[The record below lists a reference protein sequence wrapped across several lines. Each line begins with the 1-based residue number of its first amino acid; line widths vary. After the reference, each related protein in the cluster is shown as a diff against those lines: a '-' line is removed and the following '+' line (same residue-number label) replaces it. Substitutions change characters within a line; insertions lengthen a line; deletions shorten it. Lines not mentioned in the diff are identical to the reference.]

1 MFDTLKLWLPNEA
14 IKESGYLQRV
24 PTLLTN
30 VKEIYKQD
38 TREVYITGSI
48 LGMSASISNAGI
60 SLKGSIC
67 KSYLKDNFQT
77 LTRQDTQ
84 RAIEQIQDFTNL
96 PIFLADVKRVDFA
109 QSLTTTQNPQNYFTF
124 LGECHHY
131 KRLTQP
137 KSLYYQNGMRTKLFY
152 NKIAEGKA
160 KGQIIPSIWANKH
173 ILRYELRYTSRL
185 PYQFNKAK
193 VQATDL
199 YNEVFYM
206 DMVERWIKEYE
217 SINKNN
223 SILDKMNT
231 KQIETPKD
239 FITQMALLQ
248 IKDIGIQKTFES
260 IEQLKAQN
268 QFKNKEDYSRLK
280 ATIRKIC
287 STDVITEGSTLVAE
301 LDKKVKQVKEYCR

>member
-1 MFDTLKLWLPNEA
+1 MYDTLNLWLPNEA

-30 VKEIYKQD
+30 AKETYKQD
-38 TREVYITGSI
+38 TGEVYFNGSI
-48 LGMSASISNAGI
+48 LGMSVSVSNAGI

-67 KSYLKDNFQT
+67 KSYLNDNFKT

-84 RAIEQIQDFTNL
+84 MAIEQIQDFTHL
-96 PIFLADVKRVDFA
+96 PILQADVKRIDFA
-109 QSLTTTQNPQNYFTF
+109 QSLTVSQNPQSFFTF

-160 KGQIIPSIWANKH
+160 KGQIIPPIWANKH

-185 PYQFNKAK
+185 PYQFNKTQI
-193 VQATDL
+193 QAFNLFD
-199 YNEVFYM
+199 EVFYIG
-206 DMVERWIKEYE
+206 MVERWINEYK

-231 KQIETPKD
+231 SQIETPKD

-248 IKDIGIQKTFES
+248 IREVGIQKTFES
-260 IEQLKAQN
+260 IEQLKAQK
-268 QFKNKEDYSRLK
+268 QFKNNEDYSRLK
-280 ATIRKIC
+280 ATIRNLCK
-287 STDVITEGSTLVAE
+287 TDLLTEGSTLVAE

>member
-1 MFDTLKLWLPNEA
+1 MYDTLYLWLPNEA

-24 PTLLTN
+24 PTLLSN
-30 VKEIYKQD
+30 AKETSKQD
-38 TREVYITGSI
+38 TGEVYFTGSI
-48 LGMSASISNAGI
+48 LGMSAIVSDAGI

-67 KSYLKDNFQT
+67 KSYLNDNFKT

-84 RAIEQIQDFTNL
+84 RAIEQIQDITYL
-96 PIFLADVKRVDFA
+96 PINLAKISRMDFA
-109 QSLTTTQNPQNYFTF
+109 QSFTVSQDPNLFYQF
-124 LGECHHY
+124 LGECNNY
-131 KRLTQP
+131 KRIAQP

-160 KGQIIPSIWANKH
+160 KGQTIPPIWANKH
-173 ILRYELRYTSRL
+173 ILRYELRYMSRL
-185 PYQFNKAK
+185 PYQFNKAQI
-193 VQATDL
+193 QAKDL

-217 SINKNN
+217 SIYKNN
-223 SILDKMNT
+223 SILDKMNI

-239 FITQMALLQ
+239 FMYQMALLQ
-248 IKDIGIQKTFES
+248 IKEVGIEKTLES

-268 QFKNKEDYSRLK
+268 QFKHKEYYSRLK
-280 ATIRKIC
+280 ADIKKLC
-287 STDVITEGSTLVAE
+287 KSEVLTEGSSLVAE

>member
-1 MFDTLKLWLPNEA
+1 
-14 IKESGYLQRV
+14 LQRV

-30 VKEIYKQD
+30 AKETYRQDTGEIYF
-38 TREVYITGSI
+38 TGSV
-48 LGMSASISNAGI
+48 LGMSASISKAGI

-67 KSYLKDNFQT
+67 KSYLNDNFKT

-84 RAIEQIQDFTNL
+84 RAIEQLQDFTHL
-96 PIFLADVKRVDFA
+96 PILQADVKRIDFA
-109 QSLTTTQNPQNYFTF
+109 QSFTVSQNPQSFFNF

-160 KGQIIPSIWANKH
+160 KGQIIPPIWVNKH

-193 VQATDL
+193 IQALDL

-206 DMVERWIKEYE
+206 DMVERWLKEYE

-223 SILDKMNT
+223 SILSSCIHLVYIKST
-231 KQIETPKD
+231 KID
-239 FITQMALLQ
+239 F
-248 IKDIGIQKTFES
+248 
-260 IEQLKAQN
+260 
-268 QFKNKEDYSRLK
+268 
-280 ATIRKIC
+280 
-287 STDVITEGSTLVAE
+287 
-301 LDKKVKQVKEYCR
+301 

>member
-1 MFDTLKLWLPNEA
+1 MYDTLNLWLPYEV
-14 IKESGYLQRV
+14 IKDSRYLQRV

-30 VKEIYKQD
+30 TKETYKQD
-38 TREVYITGSI
+38 TGEVYFTGSI
-48 LGMSASISNAGI
+48 LDMVTSISSAGI

-67 KSYLKDNFQT
+67 KSYLPDNFHT

-84 RAIEQIQDFTNL
+84 RAIEKLEDFLIL
-96 PIFLADVKRVDFA
+96 PIKKADVKRLDFA
-109 QSLTTTQNPQNYFTF
+109 QSFTVSQIPQSYFTF
-124 LGECHHY
+124 LGECRHY

-160 KGQIIPSIWANKH
+160 KGQILPQVWANKH

-185 PYQFNKAK
+185 PQQFNTAQI
-193 VQATDL
+193 QAQNL
-199 YNEVFYM
+199 YDEGFYIG
-206 DMVERWIKEYE
+206 MVERWINEYE
-217 SINKNN
+217 TIHKNN

-239 FITQMALLQ
+239 FIYQMALLQ
-248 IKDIGIQKTFES
+248 IKEVGIQKTFET

-268 QFKNKEDYSRLK
+268 QFKHKEYYSRLK
-280 ATIRKIC
+280 ADIKKLYETEILI
-287 STDVITEGSTLVAE
+287 EGSNLIAE

>member
-1 MFDTLKLWLPNEA
+1 MYDTLNLWLPNEI

-24 PTLLTN
+24 PTLLSN
-30 VKEIYKQD
+30 AKETYKQD
-38 TREVYITGSI
+38 TGEVYFNGSI

-67 KSYLKDNFQT
+67 KSYLNDNFKT

-84 RAIEQIQDFTNL
+84 RAIEQLQDFTNL
-96 PIFLADVKRVDFA
+96 PIIQANVKRIDFA
-109 QSLTTTQNPQNYFTF
+109 QSFSVSQNPQSFFTF
-124 LGECHHY
+124 LGECNHY
-131 KRLTQP
+131 KRSTLS

-152 NKIAEGKA
+152 NKVAEGKA
-160 KGQIIPSIWANKH
+160 KGQTIPPIWANKH

-185 PYQFNKAK
+185 PHQFNKAQI
-193 VQATDL
+193 QAIDL

-239 FITQMALLQ
+239 FMYQMALLQ
-248 IKDIGIQKTFES
+248 IKEVGIQKTLDS

-268 QFKNKEDYSRLK
+268 LFKHKEYYSRLK
-280 ATIRKIC
+280 ADIKKLC
-287 STDVITEGSTLVAE
+287 KSEVLTEGSTLVAE
-301 LDKKVKQVKEYCR
+301 LDKKVMQVKEYCR

>member
-1 MFDTLKLWLPNEA
+1 MYDTLNLWLPNDA

-30 VKEIYKQD
+30 AKETYKQD
-38 TREVYITGSI
+38 TGEIYFNGSI

-67 KSYLKDNFQT
+67 KSYLNDNFKT

-84 RAIEQIQDFTNL
+84 RAIEQLEDILNL
-96 PIFLADVKRVDFA
+96 PIKEADVKRIDFA
-109 QSLTTTQNPQNYFTF
+109 QSFTVSQNPQNFFTF
-124 LGECHHY
+124 LGECNHY

-160 KGQIIPSIWANKH
+160 KGDVLPPIWANKH
-173 ILRYELRYTSRL
+173 ILRYELRFTSRL
-185 PYQFNKAK
+185 PYQFDKAQI
-193 VQATDL
+193 QAQNL

-206 DMVERWIKEYE
+206 DLVDRWIREYE
-217 SINKNN
+217 TINKNN
-223 SILDKMNT
+223 SILDQMNI

-239 FITQMALLQ
+239 FIYQMALLQ
-248 IKDIGIQKTFES
+248 IKEVGIQKTLES

-268 QFKNKEDYSRLK
+268 QFKHKEYYSRLK
-280 ATIRKIC
+280 ADIKKLCKTE
-287 STDVITEGSTLVAE
+287 VLTEGSDLIAE

>member
-1 MFDTLKLWLPNEA
+1 MYDTIHLWLPNET

-24 PTLLTN
+24 PTLLKN
-30 VKEIYKQD
+30 AKETLKQE
-38 TREVYITGSI
+38 TGELFFTGSI

-67 KSYLKDNFQT
+67 KSYLGDNFKI

-84 RAIEQIQDFTNL
+84 RAIEQLEDILIL
-96 PIFLADVKRVDFA
+96 PINKADVRRIDFG
-109 QSLTTTQNPQNYFTF
+109 QNFIVSQNPNLFYPF

-152 NKIAEGKA
+152 NKVAEGKA
-160 KGQIIPSIWANKH
+160 KGQIIPPIWANKH

-185 PYQFNKAK
+185 PQQFNTSQI
-193 VQATDL
+193 QALNL
-199 YNEVFYM
+199 YKDVFCI
-206 DMVERWIKEYE
+206 DMCKRYVKEYE
-217 SINKNN
+217 NINKNN
-223 SILDKMNT
+223 SILDKMNI

-248 IKDIGIQKTFES
+248 IKEVGIQKTLET

-268 QFKNKEDYSRLK
+268 QFKHKEYYSRLK
-280 ATIRKIC
+280 ADIKKLC
-287 STDVITEGSTLVAE
+287 KNEVLTEGSTLIAE
-301 LDKKVKQVKEYCR
+301 LDKKVKQVAEYCR

>member
-1 MFDTLKLWLPNEA
+1 MYDTLNLWLPNEM
-14 IKESGYLQRV
+14 IKESGYLLRV

-30 VKEIYKQD
+30 AKETYKQD
-38 TREVYITGSI
+38 TGEVYFNGSI
-48 LGMSASISNAGI
+48 LGMSASVSNAGI

-67 KSYLKDNFQT
+67 KSYLNDNFKT

-84 RAIEQIQDFTNL
+84 RAIEQLGDLMGL
-96 PIFLADVKRVDFA
+96 PVSKADVKRIDFA
-109 QSLTTTQNPQNYFTF
+109 QSFTTTQNPQNYFTF
-124 LGECHHY
+124 LGECQHY

-160 KGQIIPSIWANKH
+160 KGQAIPPIWANKH

-185 PYQFNKAK
+185 PYQFNTSQI
-193 VQATDL
+193 QAQNL
-199 YNEVFYM
+199 YNEGFYLG
-206 DMVERWIKEYE
+206 MVERWVKEYE

-223 SILDKMNT
+223 SILEKMNT
-231 KQIETPKD
+231 KQIGTPKD
-239 FITQMALLQ
+239 FITQMAVLQ
-248 IKDIGIQKTFES
+248 IKDVGIQKTFES

-280 ATIRKIC
+280 ATIRKLC
-287 STDVITEGSTLVAE
+287 KNDVLTEGCALVAE

>member
-1 MFDTLKLWLPNEA
+1 MYDTLNLWLPNEA

-30 VKEIYKQD
+30 AKETYKQD
-38 TREVYITGSI
+38 TGEVYFNGSI

-67 KSYLKDNFQT
+67 KSYLNDNFKT

-84 RAIEQIQDFTNL
+84 RAIEQLEGFLNL
-96 PIFLADVKRVDFA
+96 PLQQADVKRIDFA
-109 QSLTTTQNPQNYFTF
+109 QSFTVSQNPQSFFTF

-160 KGQIIPSIWANKH
+160 KGQIIPPIWANKH

-193 VQATDL
+193 IQAKDL

-223 SILDKMNT
+223 SILEKMNT

-248 IKDIGIQKTFES
+248 IKDVGIQKTFES

-268 QFKNKEDYSRLK
+268 QFKHKEDYSRLK
-280 ATIRKIC
+280 ATIRKLC
-287 STDVITEGSTLVAE
+287 KTDVLTEGSTLVSE

>member
-1 MFDTLKLWLPNEA
+1 MYDTLSLWLPNNE

-24 PTLLTN
+24 PTLLSN
-30 VKEIYKQD
+30 AKEIYKQD
-38 TREVYITGSI
+38 TGEVYFHGSI
-48 LGMSASISNAGI
+48 LGMNISVSGAGI

-67 KSYLKDNFQT
+67 KSYLNDNFKT

-84 RAIEQIQDFTNL
+84 RAIEQIEDFTNL
-96 PIFLADVKRVDFA
+96 PIQQADIKRVDFA
-109 QSLTTTQNPQNYFTF
+109 QSFTVSQSPQSFFSF
-124 LGECHHY
+124 LGECYHY
-131 KRLTQP
+131 TRLTQP

-160 KGQIIPSIWANKH
+160 KGQIIPPIWANKH

-185 PYQFNKAK
+185 PYQFNKAQI
-193 VQATDL
+193 QAKDL

-206 DMVERWIKEYE
+206 DMVERWINEYE

-239 FITQMALLQ
+239 FMYQMALLQ
-248 IKDIGIQKTFES
+248 IKDVGIQKTLES

-268 QFKNKEDYSRLK
+268 QFKHKEYYSRLK
-280 ATIRKIC
+280 ADIKKLC
-287 STDVITEGSTLVAE
+287 KTDMLTEGSNLVAE
-301 LDKKVKQVKEYCR
+301 LDKKVKQVKEYSR

>member
-1 MFDTLKLWLPNEA
+1 MYDTLGLWLPNET

-30 VKEIYKQD
+30 VKETYKE
-38 TREVYITGSI
+38 TGEVYFTGSI

-67 KSYLKDNFQT
+67 KSYLNDNFKT

-84 RAIEQIQDFTNL
+84 RAIEQLEDFLTL
-96 PIFLADVKRVDFA
+96 PINKADVKRIDFA
-109 QSLTTTQNPQNYFTF
+109 QSFTTTQNPQNYFTF

-160 KGQIIPSIWANKH
+160 KGQIIPDIWANKH

-185 PYQFNKAK
+185 PYQFNTSQI
-193 VQATDL
+193 QAQNL
-199 YNEVFYM
+199 YNEAFYIG
-206 DMVERWIKEYE
+206 MVGRWIKEYE
-217 SINKNN
+217 TINKNN
-223 SILDKMNT
+223 SILDKMNI
-231 KQIETPKD
+231 KEIETPKD
-239 FITQMALLQ
+239 FMYQMALLQ
-248 IKDIGIQKTFES
+248 IKEVGIQKTLET

-268 QFKNKEDYSRLK
+268 QFKHKEYYSRLK
-280 ATIRKIC
+280 ADIKKLC
-287 STDVITEGSTLVAE
+287 KNEVLTEGSTLIAE
-301 LDKKVKQVKEYCR
+301 LDKKVKQVAEYCR

>member
-1 MFDTLKLWLPNEA
+1 MYDTLYLWLPNEA

-30 VKEIYKQD
+30 TKETYKQD
-38 TREVYITGSI
+38 TREVYYTGSI
-48 LGMSASISNAGI
+48 LGMSASVSDAGI

-67 KSYLKDNFQT
+67 KSYLNDNFKT

-84 RAIEQIQDFTNL
+84 RAIEQIQDFTHL
-96 PIFLADVKRVDFA
+96 PINQAKTSRIDFA
-109 QSLTTTQNPQNYFTF
+109 QSFIVSQDPNFFYQF
-124 LGECHHY
+124 LGECNHY

-152 NKIAEGKA
+152 NKIADGKA

-173 ILRYELRYTSRL
+173 ILRYELRYMSRL
-185 PYQFNKAK
+185 PYQFNKAQI
-193 VQATDL
+193 QAKDL

-223 SILDKMNT
+223 SILDKMNIQNI
-231 KQIETPKD
+231 KKPNDVFMQ
-239 FITQMALLQ
+239 FALLY
-248 IKDIGIQKTFES
+248 IKVSGINEA
-260 IEQLKAQN
+260 IEVVEQLKAQN
-268 QFKNKEDYSRLK
+268 QFKHKEYYSRLK
-280 ATIRKIC
+280 ADIKKLC
-287 STDVITEGSTLVAE
+287 KSEVLTENSSLVAE

>member
-1 MFDTLKLWLPNEA
+1 MYDTINLWLSNEA
-14 IKESGYLQRV
+14 IKESGYLDRV
-24 PTLLTN
+24 PTLLSN
-30 VKEIYKQD
+30 AKETYKQD
-38 TREVYITGSI
+38 TGEVYYTGSI

-67 KSYLKDNFQT
+67 KSYLPDNFHT
-77 LTRQDTQ
+77 LTRQDSQ
-84 RAIEQIQDFTNL
+84 RAIERLEDFTSL
-96 PIFLADVKRVDFA
+96 YVKQAKVTRIDFA
-109 QSLTTTQNPQNYFTF
+109 QSFSVSQEPNLFYPF
-124 LGECHHY
+124 LGECNHY

-185 PYQFNKAK
+185 PYQFKKAQI
-193 VQATDL
+193 QAKDL
-199 YNEVFYM
+199 YNEVFYI
-206 DMVERWIKEYE
+206 DMVDRWINEYE

-231 KQIETPKD
+231 KQIKTPKD
-239 FITQMALLQ
+239 FMDQMALLQ
-248 IKDIGIQKTFES
+248 IKEVGMQKTLES
-260 IEQLKAQN
+260 IEQMKAQN
-268 QFKNKEDYSRLK
+268 QFKHKEYYSRLK
-280 ATIRKIC
+280 ADIKELC
-287 STDVITEGSTLVAE
+287 KTDVLTEGSSLIAE